1 MRTGISRR
9 WAACIGAAVV
19 LGVAGLGVWSANAD
33 TAPDTN
39 NTDTVWTVDGSTQ
52 SPQEAEKNLDTFLSK
67 IRGIDTVWT

>member
-33 TAPDTN
+33 TTTEPPANFDST
-39 NTDTVWTVDGSTQ
+39 WTVDGTNPTPQDAKQQLDKAIAKLVDSTW
-52 SPQEAEKNLDTFLSK
+52 
-67 IRGIDTVWT
+67 V